1 MADIKVLYV
10 NSDGLYQEHSESAD
24 SIKMLSLKT
33 ANNELTD
40 AKLGS
45 LIGGG
50 DASTEHHHDGRYYRE
65 NEHINASTGVADA
78 AKPIVTNVDGLVDNS
93 FIDTAGIAALIE
105 HGNLDGLGD
114 DDHLQYLLTSGAR
127 DVTGVMK
134 YASIVNITNDAD
146 IVHKK
151 YVDDLVA
158 GQEWQDSAIDRA
170 ITPPGSPVAGDRYLI
185 DASLGT
191 ATGDWTGQENKI
203 AEYNGTA
210 WVFTAPTTGM
220 YISVDDEQD
229 RIFLYDGSAWVAKLF
244 ESTTAST
251 GLEKVGL
258 DIRIASSAAGDGLGF
273 SAGVLSVNVDN
284 SSIEINTDTLR
295 VKADGIKDTMIDFG
309 TGVGQVSGEDIPLA
323 DVGGYFATDNVEA
336 ALQFLGEEV
345 KNQGTKYTAG
355 TGGVT
360 KGDLVYI
367 DSNNTVVTYSTLTNS
382 EYAIGLALET
392 KLATEEVKVLA
403 NDTIVTGV
411 LTGAVAGTVYYWN
424 GSAIVSTIP
433 SGGGAN
439 VWRVGV
445 AVNATDLHVE
455 VAYVKKNA

>member
-1 MADIKVLYV
+1 MDIKVLYV
-10 NSDGLYQEHSESAD
+10 NSDGLYEEHSESAD
-24 SIKMLSLKT
+24 SIKVLSLKT

-50 DASTEHHHDGRYYRE
+50 NASSEHIHDDRYYRE
-65 NEHINASTGVADA
+65 NEHIAVSTGASDGS
-78 AKPIVTNVDGLVDNS
+78 KPIITDASGKVDNTL
-93 FIDTAGIAALIE
+93 IDTAGIAALIE
-105 HGNLDGLGD
+105 HGNLAGLGD
-114 DDHLQYLLTSGAR
+114 DDHAQYLLTSGAR

-134 YASIVNITNDAD
+134 YSTVVSISNEKD

-151 YVDDLVA
+151 YVDDLFS
-158 GQEWQDSAIDRA
+158 GQEWQDSAIDR
-170 ITPPGSPVAGDRYLI
+170 IVTPPGTPATGDRYLI
-185 DASLGT
+185 DATLGT
-191 ATGDWTGQENKI
+191 ATGDWAGQEDSI
-203 AEYNGTA
+203 AEWDGTQ
-210 WVFTAPTTGM
+210 WVFTLPTTGM
-220 YISVDDEQD
+220 FISVDDETD
-229 RIFLYDGSAWVAKLF
+229 RLYLYDGSSWEPKIF

-284 SSIEINTDTLR
+284 SSIEIDSDTLR
-295 VKADGIKDTMIDFG
+295 VKALGIKDTMIDFG
-309 TGVGQVSGEDIPLA
+309 TGAGQVSGVDIPLA
-323 DVGGYFATDNVEA
+323 DAGGYFGTDNVEA
-336 ALQFLGEEV
+336 ALQLLGEEV
-345 KNQGTKYTAG
+345 KNQGTKYTTG

-367 DSNNTVVTYSTLTNS
+367 DSNNTVVTYATLSAN

-411 LTGAVAGTVYYWN
+411 LSGAVAGTVYYWD
-424 GSAIVSTIP
+424 GSDIVSTIP
-433 SGGGAN
+433 SGGGSN

-445 AVNATDLHVE
+445 AKNATDLHVE